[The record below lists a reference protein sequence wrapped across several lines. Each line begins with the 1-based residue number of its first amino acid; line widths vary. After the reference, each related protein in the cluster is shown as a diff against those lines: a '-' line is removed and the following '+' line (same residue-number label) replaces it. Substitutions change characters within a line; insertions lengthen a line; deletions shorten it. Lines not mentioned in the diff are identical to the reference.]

1 MCSLSTT
8 GSSYNRGVVEHGT
21 KTVGDLCEWSR
32 GAARESK
39 TLAQMVCLQ
48 CCGSCVKSVLRELTM
63 QEELAT
69 QKEFAMQEETTNVWQ
84 LRRRGCKIEPLSHE
98 GGWLRNSRA

>member
-1 MCSLSTT
+1 
-8 GSSYNRGVVEHGT
+8 
-21 KTVGDLCEWSR
+21 
-32 GAARESK
+32 
-39 TLAQMVCLQ
+39 
-48 CCGSCVKSVLRELTM
+48 M